1 MQFARTSLWNP
12 KGVQGK
18 RFDGLHPPGAFT
30 GNQASCLTRCLF
42 ILQRVQVVDERLW
55 NDEDDGKDK
64 DKDKNKDKSEKYEKN
79 APIQV
84 EDKTD
89 LEYAAGQEEEQQDG
103 PGKEPPKKE
112 QGKDKKKD
120 EPVGAVPWG
129 TERNR
134 SAAGVPACG

>member
-1 MQFARTSLWNP
+1 M
-12 KGVQGK
+12 
-18 RFDGLHPPGAFT
+18 
-30 GNQASCLTRCLF
+30 
-42 ILQRVQVVDERLW
+42 VDERLW

-120 EPVGAVPWG
+120 EPVGAMPYRMFGEPIYGQFTRIRLSKHTHTRHVLA
-129 TERNR
+129 
-134 SAAGVPACG
+134 SVVSL